1 MSKVSKQVWTNLNLL
16 RRLNGEDDFDFI
28 MDSQDVINYLLKE
41 HSFYVSILPEEDFN
55 NWVGYFFVESS
66 DEGMVSGTK
75 RFKGPYNE
83 VVELV
88 LLETINIISNYYEQE
103 VKDES

>member
-66 DEGMVSGTK
+66 DEGMVSGCK
-75 RFKGPYNE
+75 HYEGSYKE
-83 VVELV
+83 VIELA
-88 LLETINIISNYYEQE
+88 LLAAINLVSKYYEQE